1 MFNLGIPLVLSMLN
15 DSHYPILRRE
25 TEEIVVSLRAD
36 GIVHVFIKANTH
48 ITVEVQH
55 RMLAAYKEIT
65 SVNRPFVFEP
75 GEFTSI
81 SKEARNNAQFM
92 EESSPVSA
100 SAIVIHNLGQR
111 IIADYYYRFNRPKR
125 PLAIFKSLDTAI
137 EWLKKQEINPENKQ
151 VPPLGEGSNKRR

>member
-1 MFNLGIPLVLSMLN
+1 MPLVLSMLN

-36 GIVHVFIKANTH
+36 GIVHVFIKAHTH
-48 ITVEVQH
+48 ITIEVQE

-65 SVNRPFVFEP
+65 LVNRPFVFEP

-92 EESSPVSA
+92 EDSSPVSA
-100 SAIVIHNLGQR
+100 SAVVINNLGQR

-125 PLAIFKSLDTAI
+125 PLAIFKSMYAAV
-137 EWLKKQEINPENKQ
+137 EWLKKQELKPENKQ
-151 VPPLGEGSNKRR
+151 APPFGEGRNKHK